1 MNDWQPDTNAVRG
14 GLHRTGFDETSE
26 ALFLTSGYVYE
37 TAEEA
42 EAAFAGE
49 TDRYIYSRYGN
60 PTIATFEERLRLIEG
75 ADACWATASGMAAVF
90 NALAAILKAGD
101 RVVAARGLF
110 GSCFVVLD
118 ELLPR
123 WGIHTDFV
131 DGTNL
136 EEWAA
141 ALSKPAQAVFFETP
155 SNPMLELVDISAVAK
170 LAHQAG
176 ARVIVDNVFASPI
189 LQSPLALGADIVVYS
204 TTKHIDGQ
212 GRTLGGAILGSK
224 SFIYEELQPL
234 MRHTGPSM
242 SPFNAWV
249 VTKSLE
255 TLRLRVEF
263 QTAAALMLA
272 QQLGETSTVEQVLYP
287 WLPTHPQH
295 ALAQSQMS
303 GGGTIVTFDIAGGTA
318 EAFSAMN
325 RLRLIDISNNL
336 GDTKTLITHPATTT
350 HRRLGPKGRLA
361 AGIGDNTLRISVGL
375 EDIGDLTD
383 DLQSALGS

>member
-1 MNDWQPDTNAVRG
+1 M
-14 GLHRTGFDETSE
+14 
-26 ALFLTSGYVYE
+26 
-37 TAEEA
+37 
-42 EAAFAGE
+42 
-49 TDRYIYSRYGN
+49 
-60 PTIATFEERLRLIEG
+60 
-75 ADACWATASGMAAVF
+75 
-90 NALAAILKAGD
+90 
-101 RVVAARGLF
+101 
-110 GSCFVVLD
+110 
-118 ELLPR
+118 
-123 WGIHTDFV
+123 
-131 DGTNL
+131 
-136 EEWAA
+136 
-141 ALSKPAQAVFFETP
+141 
-155 SNPMLELVDISAVAK
+155 DISAVAK